1 MGKRGKVEK
10 VDTPNGG
17 SCKIRQVKEMGE
29 FMTKEELS
37 RLIQYLKAQGWTDS
51 EIVRLIEFL
60 TQ

>member
-1 MGKRGKVEK
+1 MPSKKQ
-10 VDTPNGG
+10 
-17 SCKIRQVKEMGE
+17 RQVKDMND

-37 RLIQYLKAQGWTDS
+37 RLIQYLKAKNWTDN

>member
-1 MGKRGKVEK
+1 
-10 VDTPNGG
+10 
-17 SCKIRQVKEMGE
+17 MGE